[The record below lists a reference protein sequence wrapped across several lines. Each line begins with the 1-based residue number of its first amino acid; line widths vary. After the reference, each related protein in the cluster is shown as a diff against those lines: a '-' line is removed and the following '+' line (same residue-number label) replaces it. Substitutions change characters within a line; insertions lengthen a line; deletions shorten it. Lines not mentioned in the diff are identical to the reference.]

1 MQQYFETLNIPSID
15 LVNTPFP
22 DRTEF
27 CETYKLT
34 CSKETYELIMK
45 SAKYIL
51 DITADSIYDK
61 CNIGIFGKMIS

>member
-1 MQQYFETLNIPSID
+1 
-15 LVNTPFP
+15 
-22 DRTEF
+22 
-27 CETYKLT
+27 
-34 CSKETYELIMK
+34 MK